1 MSIGEAGVRRGLRA
15 GLAILGLVCPAAA
28 SADEIRVLFVPSRDP
43 GVDAQV
49 RRLQQAIRETQ
60 GPIVITESLTDAHV
74 ALQFT
79 ECRRTLSEKDG
90 LAIRWSARAK
100 LLKLPDE
107 MTVGAKPFQERFEL
121 LVIGA
126 DTPDLKHARELLERV
141 LSQTFRP
148 RARAPEKEAI

>member
-1 MSIGEAGVRRGLRA
+1 MNTGDRALRGRLLA
-15 GLAILGLVCPAAA
+15 GLAVLGLFCPGLA

-49 RRLQQAIRETQ
+49 RKLQQAIRETQ
-60 GPIVITESLTDAHV
+60 GPIVITESLTDAQV